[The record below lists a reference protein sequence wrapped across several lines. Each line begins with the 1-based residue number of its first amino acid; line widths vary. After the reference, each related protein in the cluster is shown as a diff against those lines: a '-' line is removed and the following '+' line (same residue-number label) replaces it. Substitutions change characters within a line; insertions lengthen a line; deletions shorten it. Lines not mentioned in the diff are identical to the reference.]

1 MKNFATHF
9 FQIINSS
16 YSTESDR
23 AVVSNTTKVLLRL
36 VEPTYAVSP
45 TVHAYASTQNTCDI
59 TPAMSRQ
66 HITAARFMKQKTMM
80 MNIRRYLRASV
91 NASQQ
96 TTIIYRLSR
105 KYIIAQEIFEKSFP
119 LFLNQRFDKCV

>member
-16 YSTESDR
+16 YSAESNR

-45 TVHAYASTQNTCDI
+45 TVHAHASTQMQNTCDI

-66 HITAARFMKQKTMM
+66 RIAAARFMMQKTMM
-80 MNIRRYLRASV
+80 MNIRRYFRASV
-91 NASQQ
+91 NASRQL
-96 TTIIYRLSR
+96 R
-105 KYIIAQEIFEKSFP
+105 
-119 LFLNQRFDKCV
+119 